1 MDQPWLANYAP
12 GVPYEIDPDRYPS
25 LVALFDGRVKTR
37 ADEVAF
43 INMGATL
50 TYQQLHDQ
58 SVLFAAY
65 LQGLGLQKGARVAV
79 MMPNLLQYTV
89 ALVGILRA
97 GLVVVNVN
105 PLYTAPEIKYQ
116 LNDAGCEA
124 IIVVANFA
132 ATLAEALPCIPSIQK
147 VMITEVGDL
156 MGVIKGNIV
165 NFIVKHIK
173 GMVPQYRIPDAIT
186 FKQLMR
192 KAAKLSFQPVDI
204 VSSDIA
210 FLQYT
215 GGTTGTP
222 KGAMLTHRN
231 MIANVLQS
239 SIWVSSLVNQDDVVV
254 AALPM
259 YHIFS
264 LTVCCL
270 AFIYLGAHCLLVTN
284 PRHMKSFLKILKN
297 NKVSVFV
304 GINTLFNSLMNQATF
319 KDIDFSSLK
328 LTVAGGMA
336 VQQTV
341 AERWQEI
348 TGCHIIEGYGLT
360 ESSPV
365 VTINPVTNKKFNGS
379 IGLPISSTQACVRDE
394 AGNALALGEI
404 GELCVK
410 GPQVMRGYW
419 QHPDDTAKVLDKEG
433 WLRTGD
439 MARIDQQGYITIV
452 DRKKDIILVS
462 GFNVYPNEIEE
473 VIASMPGVVET
484 AVIGIP
490 SDKTGE
496 AIKAFVVLDNPDIT
510 KEQVIDYCRKHLTRY
525 KLPKIIEFR
534 NALPKS
540 NVGKVLRRELKQQSL
555 SGPTHV

>member
-1 MDQPWLANYAP
+1 MDQPWLASYAP
-12 GVPYEIDPDRYPS
+12 DVPKEIDPDRYPS
-25 LVALFDGRVKTR
+25 LIALFDSRVKTR
-37 ADEVAF
+37 AHEVAF
-43 INMGATL
+43 TNMGATL
-50 TYQQLHDQ
+50 TYQQLHDH
-58 SVLFAAY
+58 SILFAAY
-65 LQGLGLQKGARVAV
+65 LQSLGLQKGARVAI

-89 ALVGILRA
+89 AMIGILRA

-105 PLYTAPEIKYQ
+105 PLYTAPEIKHQ

-132 ATLAEALPCIPSIQK
+132 ATLSEALPHIPSLKK
-147 VMITEVGDL
+147 VMITEIGDL
-156 MGVIKGNIV
+156 MGAIKGCMV
-165 NFIVKHIK
+165 NFAVKHIK
-173 GMVPQYRIPDAIT
+173 NMVPNYHIAGAIT
-186 FKQLMR
+186 FKQLM
-192 KAAKLSFQPVDI
+192 KEAKRLTYTPIDI
-204 VSSDIA
+204 IGSDIA

-239 SIWVSSLVNQDDVVV
+239 SIWVSSLINQDDIVV

-270 AFIYLGAHCLLVTN
+270 AFIYLGAHCLLITN

-297 NKVSVFV
+297 TKISVFV
-304 GINTLFNSLMNQATF
+304 GLNTLFNGLMNQTKF

-336 VQQTV
+336 VQQAV
-341 AERWQEI
+341 AQRWQAL
-348 TGCHIIEGYGLT
+348 TGCHITEGYGLT
-360 ESSPV
+360 EASPV
-365 VTINPVTNKKFNGS
+365 VTINPVTNKTFNGT
-379 IGLPISSTQACVRDE
+379 IGLPVSSTQACVRDE
-394 AGNALALGEI
+394 GRNTLALGEV

-419 QHPDDTAKVLDKEG
+419 QHPQDTAKVLDQQG
-433 WLRTGD
+433 WLYTGD
-439 MARIDQQGYITIV
+439 LARMDKQGYITIV
-452 DRKKDIILVS
+452 DRKKDMILVS

-473 VIASMPGVVET
+473 VIVSMPGIVEAAVVGVPCT
-484 AVIGIP
+484 
-490 SDKTGE
+490 KTGE
-496 AIKAFVVLDNPDIT
+496 AIKAFVVTNDSTINEDDILT
-510 KEQVIDYCRKHLTRY
+510 FCRQHLTRY

-534 NALPKS
+534 DALPKS
-540 NVGKVLRRELKQQSL
+540 NVGKVLRRELKRQSG
-555 SGPTHV
+555 SGLI